1 MLTKVLGLKVFM
13 DSSDN
18 MPRKEGWSMNELP
31 KNDIPLEH
39 LANLNADGAMTK
51 FLAAPAAFVL
61 SVAALI
67 FLLRQVQRLR
77 ERYVVVRSQG
87 RRED

>member
-1 MLTKVLGLKVFM
+1 
-13 DSSDN
+13 
-18 MPRKEGWSMNELP
+18 MNELP

-51 FLAAPAAFVL
+51 FIAAPAAFVL
-61 SVAALI
+61 AVCGLI

-77 ERYVVVRSQG
+77 ERHVLARS
-87 RRED
+87 RDD